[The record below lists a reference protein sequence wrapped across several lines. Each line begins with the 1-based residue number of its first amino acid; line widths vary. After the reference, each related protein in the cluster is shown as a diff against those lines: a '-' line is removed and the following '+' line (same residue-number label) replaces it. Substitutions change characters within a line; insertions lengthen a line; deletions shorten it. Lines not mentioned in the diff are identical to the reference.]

1 MWLLYTFLWVVPKL
15 TLPEVNGGRWWI
27 QVRDNNR
34 KVGSQSRRTGLL
46 RPAMPRVWANPDQKT
61 EFREQLIELV
71 GRITSPNCCFRESQ
85 SVSFSKSLPL
95 VSSLFLISQEE
106 GAPHLKRS
114 TVFGLF
120 GYYWI

>member
-1 MWLLYTFLWVVPKL
+1 MAF
-15 TLPEVNGGRWWI
+15 PEVSGGRWSI
-27 QVRDNNR
+27 QVKDNNR
-34 KVGSQSRRTGLL
+34 KAGSQSRRTGLL
-46 RPAMPRVWANPDQKT
+46 RPAMTRVWANPDQEET

-71 GRITSPNCCFRESQ
+71 GRITLPNCCFRESQ

-95 VSSLFLISQEE
+95 VSSLFLLSQEV